1 MQNNNKKKCCI
12 YARCSSPR
20 QEAFRLH
27 TQSQIEDCKKIAK
40 RRNLEVKDIFTENKH
55 ASKPNSRPNFEI
67 MLKRIKSGE
76 FDSVI
81 CHTLDRLFRNET
93 DSFKL
98 SQLIG
103 EGNLKRIITAEGEF
117 TPVFDTLPL
126 SNPKKKIVKRTT
138 R

>member
-1 MQNNNKKKCCI
+1 MDKKIKKCVI
-12 YARCSSPR
+12 YARCSSDR

-27 TQSQIEDCKKIAK
+27 TQSQIDDCRKIAK
-40 RRNLEVKDIFTENKH
+40 RHKLEVKDVFTENKH
-55 ASKPNSRPNFEI
+55 AAKPNSRPNFEI
-67 MLKRIKSGE
+67 MLKRIKTGE

-81 CHTLDRLFRNET
+81 CHTLDRLFRNES

-98 SQLIG
+98 SQLVD

-126 SNPKKKIVKRTT
+126 SNRKKKIAKRTT

>member
-1 MQNNNKKKCCI
+1 MKNAKKQCCI

-27 TQSQIEDCKKIAK
+27 TQSQIDDCKQIAK

-55 ASKPNSRPNFEI
+55 AAKPNSRPNFEI

-76 FDSVI
+76 FDAIIS
-81 CHTLDRLFRNET
+81 HTLDRLFQNES

-103 EGNLKRIITAEGEF
+103 EGNLKRIITEEGEF

-126 SNPKKKIVKRTT
+126 SDPKKKITKRTT

>member
-1 MQNNNKKKCCI
+1 MENKNKKCCI
-12 YARCSSPR
+12 YARCSSVR

-27 TQSQIEDCKKIAK
+27 AQSQIDDCRKIAK
-40 RRNLEVKDIFTENKH
+40 RHKLEVKDVFTENKH
-55 ASKPNSRPNFEI
+55 AAKPNSRPNFEI

-98 SQLIG
+98 SQLID
-103 EGNLKRIITAEGEF
+103 EGNLKRIITAEGVF

-126 SNPKKKIVKRTT
+126 SHPKKKTDKRKAL
-138 R
+138 